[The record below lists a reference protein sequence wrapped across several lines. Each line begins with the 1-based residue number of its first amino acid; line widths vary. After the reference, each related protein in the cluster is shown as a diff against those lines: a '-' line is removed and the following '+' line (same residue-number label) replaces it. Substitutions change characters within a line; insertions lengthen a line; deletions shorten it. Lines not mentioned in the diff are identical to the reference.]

1 MAETKDNKA
10 YRSVF
15 TAAKELFWKHGISR
29 VTVEEICRGASVSK
43 MTFYRLFKNKNDVA
57 EKILIETFD
66 ANLKKY
72 RGIMNQDV
80 SFSEKIKELVILK
93 KEGTADISE
102 EFIKDICLK
111 NEAGLK
117 TLIED
122 YTKVTYDY
130 FVSDIKTAQSNG
142 EIRKDIKLE
151 FVVYMLNSMSNILF
165 DDKIKAMY
173 PDSHEAIMEITK
185 FFFYGLKQIE
195 D

>member
-1 MAETKDNKA
+1 MTETKENKA
-10 YRSVF
+10 YSSIF
-15 TAAKELFWKHGISR
+15 TTAKELFWKHGISR

-57 EKILIETFD
+57 EKILIQTFD

-72 RGIMNQDV
+72 RDIMNQNV
-80 SFSEKIKELVILK
+80 SFSKKIKQMVILK

-102 EFIKDICLK
+102 EFIKDIFLK
-111 NEAGLK
+111 DDAGLK
-117 TLIED
+117 KLIED

-142 EIRKDIKLE
+142 EIRKDIKVE
-151 FVVYMLNSMSNILF
+151 FIVYMLNSMTNILF

-173 PDSHEAIMEITK
+173 PDSRDAIMEITK